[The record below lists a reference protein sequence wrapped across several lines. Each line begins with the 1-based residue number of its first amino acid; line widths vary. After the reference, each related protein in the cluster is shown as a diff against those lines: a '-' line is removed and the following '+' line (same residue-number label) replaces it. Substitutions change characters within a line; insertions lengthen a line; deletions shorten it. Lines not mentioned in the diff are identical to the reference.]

1 MIQVY
6 VLEELVK
13 IAKMLVPPKPIQK
26 FNIFPINILMEFF
39 TSRKTILKF
48 IWNQKRPLV
57 DKEILRK
64 NKPGKIV
71 LTNF

>member
-48 IWNQKRPLV
+48 I
-57 DKEILRK
+57 
-64 NKPGKIV
+64 
-71 LTNF
+71 

>member
-39 TSRKTILKF
+39 TSKKKNPKIYMKSEKTPSR
-48 IWNQKRPLV
+48 QKDLE
-57 DKEILRK
+57 KE
-64 NKPGKIV
+64 
-71 LTNF
+71 